1 MKRNFYFRHSKI
13 INASEWMHGDKCQQ
27 RCNKIDMLQ
36 NYLIRA
42 ISIHCRLSNSAR
54 SDIPPVYIRSISI
67 KYLAIC
73 TSHASESLYHFG
85 LSVIKNIPVYFN
97 IIIIVKFFFVAKTK
111 SIAWLKIFWFMTEM
125 DGLFHVIYLF
135 ISLSFF
141 RKLTRSLEVWT
152 R

>member
-1 MKRNFYFRHSKI
+1 MLLNGDNKWCCVIFPCRWTAQRRHAKCISYFKKKNVIYEAKLFFRHSKI

-42 ISIHCRLSNSAR
+42 ISIHCRLLNSAR

-85 LSVIKNIPVYFN
+85 LSVIKNIPCLFYYNHCQV
-97 IIIIVKFFFVAKTK
+97 FFFAGKK
-111 SIAWLKIFWFMTEM
+111 NQ
-125 DGLFHVIYLF
+125 
-135 ISLSFF
+135 
-141 RKLTRSLEVWT
+141 
-152 R
+152 